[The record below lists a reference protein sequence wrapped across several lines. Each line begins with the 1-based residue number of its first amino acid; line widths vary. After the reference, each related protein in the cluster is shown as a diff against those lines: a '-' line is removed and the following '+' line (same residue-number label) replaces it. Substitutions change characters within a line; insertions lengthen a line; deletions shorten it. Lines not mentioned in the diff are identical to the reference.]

1 MRLNGKVALVT
12 GGGHNIGAE
21 MCRVFAREGARVAVN
36 DVLKE
41 RAEGVVQEIIRS
53 GGTAISVIADIRK
66 ADEVSQMIDKIVQ
79 AWGALDILI
88 NNVALQIKKNVLDTS
103 EEEWDN
109 VIDTIL
115 KGTFL
120 CTKYAVKAM
129 LKANK
134 GGVVL
139 NVSSTS
145 GHRGNKTRIA
155 YCTAK
160 GGILNMTRALAVDLA
175 PFGIRV
181 NSLTPTMTGTQV
193 GQDSGAEARP
203 VDGIP
208 LKRLGRPIDQAN
220 AALFLVSEE
229 ASFITGADLVV
240 DGGVLAEL
248 KA

>member
-1 MRLNGKVALVT
+1 MRLKGKVALVT

-21 MCRVFAREGARVAVN
+21 MCRLFAREGAQVAVN
-36 DVLKE
+36 DVVEE

-53 GGTAISVIADIRK
+53 GGTAISIIADIRK
-66 ADEVSQMIDKIVQ
+66 ADEVRRMIEKIIQ
-79 AWGALDILI
+79 TWGAPDVLI
-88 NNVALQIKKNVLDTS
+88 NNVAVQIKKNVLDTS
-103 EEEWDN
+103 EEEWDT
-109 VIDTIL
+109 VIETIL

-120 CTKYAVKAM
+120 CTKYGVYAM

-134 GGVVL
+134 QGVVL

-220 AALFLVSEE
+220 AALFLVSED

>member
-1 MRLNGKVALVT
+1 VRLNGKVAAVT

-21 MCRVFAREGARVAVN
+21 MCKLFAREGARVAVN
-36 DVLKE
+36 DVVQE
-41 RAEGVVQEIIRS
+41 RAEGVVQEIISS
-53 GGTAISVIADIRK
+53 GGTATSVIADIRQ
-66 ADEVSQMIDKIVQ
+66 ADQVNDMIDKIVKE
-79 AWGALDILI
+79 WGAPDILI
-88 NNVALQIKKNVLDTS
+88 NNVAVQVKKSVLDTS
-103 EEEWDN
+103 EEEWDY

-115 KGTFL
+115 KGAFL
-120 CTKYAVKAM
+120 CTKYVVKAM
-129 LKANK
+129 QKANK
-134 GGVVL
+134 GGAIL

-145 GHRGNKTRIA
+145 GHRGNKSRIA

-203 VDGIP
+203 VD
-208 LKRLGRPIDQAN
+208 QAN

-229 ASFITGADLVV
+229 ASFITGADLIV

>member
-1 MRLNGKVALVT
+1 VRLKDKVAFVT

-21 MCRVFAREGARVAVN
+21 ICRLFAREGARVAVN
-36 DVLKE
+36 DIAKE
-41 RAEGVVQEIIRS
+41 RAERVVQEIISS
-53 GGTAISVIADIRK
+53 GGTATPIIGDIRK
-66 ADEVSQMIDKIVQ
+66 GDEVSQMIGKVVQ
-79 AWGALDILI
+79 TWGAPDILI
-88 NNVALQIKKNVLDTS
+88 NNVAVQIKKSVLDTS
-103 EEEWDN
+103 EEEWDS

-129 LKANK
+129 LQTNK

-203 VDGIP
+203 IDGIP
-208 LKRLGRPIDQAN
+208 LRRLGRPIDQAN